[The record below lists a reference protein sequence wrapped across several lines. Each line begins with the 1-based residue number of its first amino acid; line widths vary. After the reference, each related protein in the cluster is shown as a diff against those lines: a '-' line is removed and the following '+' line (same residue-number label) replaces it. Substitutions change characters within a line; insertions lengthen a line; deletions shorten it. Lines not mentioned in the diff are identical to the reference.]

1 MRILHVVPSYL
12 PAWRYGGPIRSV
24 HGLAAAQAALGHQV
38 EVFTT
43 DADGAKRLA
52 VPTDRPVDRDG
63 VAVHYFRGAF
73 PRRLYR
79 SPGLARACRERL
91 RELDV
96 AHLHSVFLLPT
107 RVAAGAACRAG
118 VPYLV
123 APRGMLV
130 PELIRGRGRWR
141 KRFWLHLF
149 DRRTLSGAAAIH
161 VTSRI
166 EGTDAAR
173 VVLSLPPRVVLPNGI
188 AAEELTRPTPARPPC
203 LAPLGEA
210 PYALFLGRLSWK
222 KRLDRLVAAIPLA
235 PPELHW
241 VVAGN
246 DDEGLIPRLEAQAW
260 GLGVA
265 ARLHFTGEVHGEEKA
280 ALLGN
285 ALALVLPSRSE
296 NFGIVVLESLAA
308 GRPVVVTPGVGLAP
322 EVREGCGLVVEPE
335 PAALAAAVARLH
347 AEPAAATWMGTTGRA
362 LVAERFTWEAV
373 ARQSLTIYEEI
384 LARAPGRERE

>member
-1 MRILHVVPSYL
+1 MRILHVAPSYL

-24 HGLAAAQAALGHQV
+24 HGLAVAQAALGHRV

-43 DADGAKRLA
+43 DADGPERLA

-63 VAVHYFRGAF
+63 VAVHYFRGVF

-91 RELDV
+91 REFDV

-107 RVAAGAACRAG
+107 RVAARAARRAG

-141 KRFWLHLF
+141 KRLWLHLF
-149 DRRTLSGAAAIH
+149 DRRTLSRAAAIH
-161 VTSRI
+161 VTSRS
-166 EGTDAAR
+166 EGADAAR
-173 VVLSLPPRVVLPNGI
+173 VVLALPPRMVLPNGI
-188 AAEELTRPTPARPPC
+188 AAEALTRPTLPRPPC

-222 KRLDRLVAAIPLA
+222 KGLDRLVAAIPLA

-241 VVAGN
+241 VIAGN
-246 DDEGLIPRLEAQAW
+246 DDEGLTPRLEAQARE
-260 GLGVA
+260 LGVA

-280 ALLGN
+280 ALFGN